1 MLHCGGRNVPEL
13 MSLGPLKLVMKIDS
27 TGNSAPTSTT
37 TVMTAHQ
44 ILALVLDAAHHFS
57 PLAPARSTLKSLI
70 AMKQM
75 STTHRKSS
83 TEIAEPMPIWS
94 WPIDVR

>member
-13 MSLGPLKLVMKIDS
+13 MSLGPLKLVMKIES

-44 ILALVLDAAHHFS
+44 ILALVLRTLPITS
-57 PLAPARSTLKSLI
+57 PPSR
-70 AMKQM
+70 
-75 STTHRKSS
+75 RRD
-83 TEIAEPMPIWS
+83 PP
-94 WPIDVR
+94 